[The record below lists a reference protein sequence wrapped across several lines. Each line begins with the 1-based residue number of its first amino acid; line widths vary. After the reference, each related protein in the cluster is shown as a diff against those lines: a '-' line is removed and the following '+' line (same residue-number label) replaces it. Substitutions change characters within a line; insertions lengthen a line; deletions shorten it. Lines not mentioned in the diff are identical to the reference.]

1 MDPQHG
7 SLVMI
12 SLEWMFV
19 FTSMAA
25 KSSRR
30 EQKRPAF
37 DISYISI
44 DDTILQAVGTFL
56 EAD

>member
-1 MDPQHG
+1 MDTQHG

-44 DDTILQAVGTFL
+44 DGTILQAVGTY
-56 EAD
+56 